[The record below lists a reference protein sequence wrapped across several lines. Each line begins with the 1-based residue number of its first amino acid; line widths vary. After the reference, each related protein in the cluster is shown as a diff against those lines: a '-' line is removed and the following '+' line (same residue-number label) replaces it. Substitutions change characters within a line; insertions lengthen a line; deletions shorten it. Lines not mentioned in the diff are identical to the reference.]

1 MYIWVKSSKLSPR
14 QSVLI
19 VRTVREGKRGH
30 RYNDGQGAKGEIF
43 GIGGPCRMNGV
54 REKYDEEFKKTQ

>member
-1 MYIWVKSSKLSPR
+1 M
-14 QSVLI
+14 LI

-30 RYNDGQGAKGEIF
+30 RYNDGQGAKGVIF

-54 REKYDEEFKKTQ
+54 QEKYDEEFKKTQ